1 MMKVCIVGGGAGGWM
16 AATALRKIAKVTLID
31 SSKISSIGVGE
42 STTGIFDDFI
52 NKYFDTT
59 KFVRES
65 DAAMKYGVYYK
76 NWGRKDYIHPFQRE
90 TAYERNNITRR
101 EFSKLLLGK
110 DQDTHIHEIVN
121 TEMWKFVRNNHVSLD
136 PEEHPHSWHFNAG
149 KFILFMKDEIEGDIN
164 YINETVIGS
173 ESVDGKIQHVITE
186 SDQKIE
192 ADYFIDC
199 CGTHEVFG
207 DEYIDLSSY
216 LLCDKAVVYPLPY
229 ENKREQFHPYTIAK
243 TMNHGWRW
251 ITPTWSRIGTGY
263 VFSSRH
269 ASTDECIDELE
280 RDIGKKDLNVRVVD
294 FQPRINKTPFKP
306 NSFSI
311 GMSQGFLEPLDA
323 PGLSLTIRSIN
334 KIVDLLEKEGAK
346 DFSEHNRYQ
355 NFDYYWWASF
365 ILSQYKFCHRE
376 DTLFWMDQKNVKCP
390 FYEEI
395 LEMIFSDKIDFDY
408 EMFLYTMAAKDVK
421 LFDGDPQKILE
432 LNTPLMH
439 HYDVIERCHQ

>member
-1 MMKVCIVGGGAGGWM
+1 
-16 AATALRKIAKVTLID
+16 
-31 SSKISSIGVGE
+31 
-42 STTGIFDDFI
+42 
-52 NKYFDTT
+52 
-59 KFVRES
+59 
-65 DAAMKYGVYYK
+65 MKYL
-76 NWGRKDYIHPFQRE
+76 E
-90 TAYERNNITRR
+90 
-101 EFSKLLLGK
+101 
-110 DQDTHIHEIVN
+110 
-121 TEMWKFVRNNHVSLD
+121 
-136 PEEHPHSWHFNAG
+136 
-149 KFILFMKDEIEGDIN
+149 
-164 YINETVIGS
+164 
-173 ESVDGKIQHVITE
+173 
-186 SDQKIE
+186 
-192 ADYFIDC
+192 
-199 CGTHEVFG
+199 
-207 DEYIDLSSY
+207 
-216 LLCDKAVVYPLPY
+216 
-229 ENKREQFHPYTIAK
+229 
-243 TMNHGWRW
+243 MNHGWRW